1 MQSLPTLASATV
13 ITAEGLPVVSA
24 LPEASNRG
32 RVATLGSAL
41 RGVPQRADAGLG
53 TDPVSH
59 MFVEGLAGQ
68 VILMMGDS
76 GTHLVAVA
84 SRDSSSVEILSEL
97 QVCRD
102 RVEAAL
108 REDHEAL
115 RRWAHQGERH
125 AERRARL
132 TTKQRRRLN
141 DLEREVKELSSAGEI
156 LQAASARVTS
166 TREEAL

>member
-13 ITAEGLPVVSA
+13 ITAEGLPIDSA
-24 LPEASNRG
+24 LPETRNRG

-53 TDPVSH
+53 TNPVSH

-68 VILMMGDS
+68 VILMIGDS
-76 GTHLVAVA
+76 GAHLVAVA
-84 SRDSSSVEILSEL
+84 SRDSSSLEILSEL
-97 QVCRD
+97 QVCRG

-108 REDHEAL
+108 REDREAL
-115 RRWAHQGERH
+115 RRWGQQGERH
-125 AERRARL
+125 AGRRARL

-141 DLEREVKELSSAGEI
+141 DLEREIKELSSAGEI

-166 TREEAL
+166 AREEAL